1 MTCPK
6 CGSKKSEEIDR
17 RKAYFP
23 LVLFCYICGFTGIIY
38 GIHRLVN
45 KGSFWYAAASILFL
59 FAVIA
64 VYHIFEKVKGLD
76 KTNKCTECGEFY

>member
-6 CGSKKSEEIDR
+6 CGSKNSRQIDR

-23 LVLFCYICGFTGIIY
+23 IVIFCFICGFTVLIY
-38 GIHRLVN
+38 GIHRMVN
-45 KGSFWYAAASILFL
+45 KGNSLYVVISIIFL

-64 VYHIFEKVKGLD
+64 IYHILEKVKGLD
-76 KTNKCTECGEFY
+76 KTNKCSQCGEFY